1 MLISPAFAQATGEGQ
16 PFDPGFL
23 VMIGLLFVIMYV
35 FMFRPQ
41 QKKAKQ
47 HREMITA
54 VRRGD
59 TVVTQGG
66 LIGKVSKVV
75 GDDEIMLE
83 IAEGVRVRIV
93 KATLVDV
100 RGKTEPVS
108 SDNSGSSG
116 KGGKGGK
123 DS

>member
-1 MLISPAFAQATGEGQ
+1 
-16 PFDPGFL
+16 
-23 VMIGLLFVIMYV
+23 MYV

-41 QKKAKQ
+41 QKRAKQ
-47 HREMITA
+47 HREMISA

-75 GDDEIMLE
+75 GDDEVMVE

-93 KATLVDV
+93 KTTLTDV

-108 SDNSGSSG
+108 SDSYGSSG
-116 KGGKGGK
+116 KSGKGGK

>member
-41 QKKAKQ
+41 QKRAKQ
-47 HREMITA
+47 HREMISA

-75 GDDEIMLE
+75 GDDEVMVE

-93 KATLVDV
+93 KTTLTDV

-108 SDNSGSSG
+108 SDSSGSSG
-116 KGGKGGK
+116 KSGKGGK